1 MPNDNTDLYQQHD
14 PDPPPPPDEGP
25 DAAPELSTER
35 RRGGGKRTENPSP
48 AALKKRRQREGKKA
62 AADAPARPAPAVAAD
77 AATQSTAQVV
87 LTLNDLSPEQKR
99 AREIMLG
106 YLSFG
111 WAQGTAKLLG
121 FPLARPSDPVSAAAF
136 DELVKARPDVGMTA
150 MQWDAWL
157 VAFDLVAI
165 KHGWYKEMPAEW
177 ALVVSTLALAGCVVG
192 VWFTNRKAEAARREE
207 AAQEQAQAQ
216 AAATLAPEAAG
227 AGEQGAM
234 A

>member
-1 MPNDNTDLYQQHD
+1 MSEAANLYQQHD
-14 PDPPPPPDEGP
+14 PDPPPPPDDGP
-25 DAAPELSTER
+25 DAAAELSTER

-121 FPLARPSDPVSAAAF
+121 FPLARPSDPASAAAF
-136 DELVKARPDVGMTA
+136 DELVKTRPDVGLTA
-150 MQWDAWL
+150 AQWESWL

-165 KHGWYKEMPAEW
+165 KHGWYREMPAEW

-216 AAATLAPEAAG
+216 AAATVAPEAAG
-227 AGEQGAM
+227 PGAEGAM